1 MVGGGG
7 IGRYVDNM
15 TNKPDEAIVPTGRH
29 GLSPDVVAHHQRE
42 RLFAATVELVAKRG
56 YRNTSVDHIVKAARV
71 GAATFYE
78 LYEGKEDCFLA
89 AFDRIVAES
98 VETVAE
104 AVAEADGWPEEMA
117 AGLACL
123 RDLIVADPR
132 RARIA
137 LVEVQAAGP
146 RAYAH
151 YEEAVDRAAP
161 KLREGRAFSSEAA
174 ALSGTLEEAILG
186 GIIWIAHQRLVKGE
200 LDKADALLE
209 ETIQIALAP
218 YLGDEEAKR
227 LAVATLQDR
236 ARRN

>member
-7 IGRYVDNM
+7 IERYVDNM
-15 TNKPDEAIVPTGRH
+15 TNNRDEAIVPTGRH
-29 GLSPDVVAHHQRE
+29 GLSPEVVAEQQRE

-71 GAATFYE
+71 GSVSFYE

-98 VETVAE
+98 VE
-104 AVAEADGWPEEMA
+104 AVAEAIAEANGWPEEMA
-117 AGLACL
+117 VGLACL
-123 RDLIVADPR
+123 RDLIVAEPR

-146 RAYAH
+146 RAYAR
-151 YEEAVDRAAP
+151 YKEAVDQAAP
-161 KLREGRAFSSEAA
+161 KLREGREFSQEAA
-174 ALSGTLEEAILG
+174 ALPSALEEAILG
-186 GIIWIAHQRLVKGE
+186 GILWIAHQRLVKGE
-200 LDKADALLE
+200 LDAGNVLLE

-227 LAVATLQDR
+227 LAAAAPRNR
-236 ARRN
+236 ARQN

>member
-1 MVGGGG
+1 M
-7 IGRYVDNM
+7 
-15 TNKPDEAIVPTGRH
+15 PTGRH
-29 GLSPDVVAHHQRE
+29 GLTPEVVAEHQRE

-71 GAATFYE
+71 GYVAFYD

-98 VETVAE
+98 AAAVTT

-123 RDLIVADPR
+123 LDLIVADPR

-146 RAYAH
+146 RAYGH
-151 YEEAVDRAAP
+151 YEEAVDQATP
-161 KLREGRAFSSEAA
+161 KLREGRVFSKEAA
-174 ALSGTLEEAILG
+174 ALSNALEEAILG
-186 GIIWIAHQRLVKGE
+186 GILWIVHQCLVKGE
-200 LDKADALLE
+200 LGDPDSLLE
-209 ETIQIALAP
+209 EIIQIALAP
-218 YLGDEEAKR
+218 YLGDEEARR
-227 LAVATLQDR
+227 LAAATPRDR
-236 ARRN
+236 SHRN